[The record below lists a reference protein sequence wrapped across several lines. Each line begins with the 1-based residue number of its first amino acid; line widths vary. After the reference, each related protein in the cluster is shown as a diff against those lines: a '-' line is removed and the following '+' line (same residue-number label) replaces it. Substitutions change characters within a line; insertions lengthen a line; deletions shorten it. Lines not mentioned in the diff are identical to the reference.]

1 VREGGREAGLSLR
14 GEGGRLEVREG
25 GPEAGLSLRGE
36 GGRLE
41 VREGGRDG
49 VRSPLGEGG
58 RDGGR
63 SLRGEECLV
72 KYYQINKKTFM
83 SRIFSPSAGKKAW

>member
-1 VREGGREAGLSLR
+1 MTWEKTLVPLAVGVGVAVLSLREGGREAGLSLR
-14 GEGGRLEVREG
+14 GEGGRLEVPEG

-41 VREGGRDG
+41 VRDG

-58 RDGGR
+58 LDGCR
-63 SLRGEECLV
+63 SLRGEECL
-72 KYYQINKKTFM
+72 
-83 SRIFSPSAGKKAW
+83 